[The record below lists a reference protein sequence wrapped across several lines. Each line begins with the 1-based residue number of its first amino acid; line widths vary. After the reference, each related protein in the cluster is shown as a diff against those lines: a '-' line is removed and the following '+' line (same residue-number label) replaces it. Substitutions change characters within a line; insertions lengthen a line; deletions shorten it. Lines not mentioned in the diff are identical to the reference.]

1 MISVDEANKILKS
14 TECSFGIEEIPISK
28 SAGRILAKDIEASSD
43 VPPFNRV
50 MMDGIAVR
58 FDEVAIGK
66 PFKVKGILG
75 AGEQHPDHNEFLEI
89 MTGAFM
95 PSNLDTVIPYEH
107 LVIDNQTFTI
117 NQPFNK
123 GQNVHLRATDA
134 RIGDCLVEHE
144 SPIGPAEIATAA
156 SMGNMHLQVYR
167 RPICSILNT
176 GNELV
181 SIEQATSPF
190 QIRASNGI
198 AISAAIS
205 SFVESVNSSIIHD
218 EIHTLKT
225 SISKAFDE
233 SDVII
238 ITGGVSAGKFD
249 HVPVVLKE
257 LGVEILFHKVSQK
270 PGKPILFGKKRDKII
285 FALPGNP
292 VSSLMCTYAYVIPWI
307 KKNTGFKNAFE
318 FNVVRL
324 KNIYSKKGSLSF
336 YLPVCLKIEEGSLWA
351 NPIKNNGSGDFAG
364 LTKAD
369 GWFLIPSDLNEVAD
383 GFLGKYIPFKPMV

>member
-14 TECSFGIEEIPISK
+14 TEFSFGIEEIPISK
-28 SAGRILAKDIEASSD
+28 GAGRILAKDIEASSD
-43 VPPFNRV
+43 LPPFNRV

-66 PFKVKGILG
+66 PFRVKGILG

-107 LVIDNQTFTI
+107 LVLVDQTFTI
-117 NQPFNK
+117 NQPFKK
-123 GQNVHLRATDA
+123 GQNVHPQATDA
-134 RIGDCLVEHE
+134 RIGDCLVATE
-144 SPIGPAEIATAA
+144 SFIGPAEIATAA
-156 SMGNMHLQVYR
+156 SMGYTHLQVYK
-167 RPICSILNT
+167 RPTCSILNT

-181 SIEQATSPF
+181 SIDQPTGPF

-198 AISAAIS
+198 AISAAIYN
-205 SFVESVNSSIIHD
+205 FVESINSYVIHD
-218 EIHTLKT
+218 EIHALTT
-225 SISKAFDE
+225 SVSKALDE

-270 PGKPILFGKKRDKII
+270 PGKPMLFGKKENKVI

-307 KKNTGFKNAFE
+307 KMNIGFKNAFE

-324 KNIYSKKGSLSF
+324 KNTYSKKGSLSF
-336 YLPVCLKIEEGSLWA
+336 YLPVCLKIEDGTLWA

-383 GFLGKYIPFKPMV
+383 EFLGKYIPFKPMV